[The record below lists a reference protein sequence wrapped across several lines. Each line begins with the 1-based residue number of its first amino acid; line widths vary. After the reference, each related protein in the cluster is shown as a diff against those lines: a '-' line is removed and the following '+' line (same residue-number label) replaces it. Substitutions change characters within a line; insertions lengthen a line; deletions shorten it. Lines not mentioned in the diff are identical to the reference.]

1 MARCLYHKKQTANR
15 FMKELKTDFT
25 FNECPHVTK
34 LAKYC
39 QVAPKPCFGTL
50 YAGYKT

>member
-25 FNECPHVTK
+25 FKNRNKRCETSDEIYTHQTECNP
-34 LAKYC
+34 
-39 QVAPKPCFGTL
+39 
-50 YAGYKT
+50 